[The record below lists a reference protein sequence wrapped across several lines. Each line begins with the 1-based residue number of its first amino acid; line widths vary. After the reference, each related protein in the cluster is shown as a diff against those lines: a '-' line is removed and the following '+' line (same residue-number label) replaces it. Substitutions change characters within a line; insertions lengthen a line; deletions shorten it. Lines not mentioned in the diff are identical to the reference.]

1 MALSTFERQLPLLS
15 TLACALCL
23 GFFYLLD
30 RLWFSSAHFSPIFR
44 FLLTVYDTQTAW
56 VAVTACMLALAWRW
70 SAPAD
75 RLVQLFARHP
85 AMASAAWI
93 LPLAL
98 AAVFVYHAY
107 PLCMDEYAAVFQ
119 ARIFA
124 VGQMTARLPK
134 GLLDWLVL
142 PGFNGAF
149 LVASPATSQVIEG
162 YWPGFSLLLAPFQW
176 LGVPWLCNPVIS
188 AIALWLLVRI
198 TVELSSDRLA
208 GGWALLF
215 AIGSG
220 AFFVNGISFYS
231 MQAHMTA
238 NLLFAWLLF
247 SPTPARALAA
257 GFVGSIALVLHN
269 PFPHA
274 LFATPWLLGMLA
286 DPVQRRRLPWVVLGY
301 LPIVL
306 VVGGGWLWLRTG
318 LSQAAHPGVA
328 PETILQGVFRWPTAD
343 ILNMRSAA
351 LAKLWV
357 WAVPGLPV
365 FAALGA
371 RRHWSDRRVRL
382 LVASATLTF
391 AAYLFVSMDQGH
403 GWGYRYFHSAWGVL
417 PILAGCALMRRE
429 SSAPGWAAFAGT
441 VALLNLLLIVPLQ
454 LHQIDGFM
462 VRHLQQLPAPRR
474 PGNNVY
480 FIDWRNGFYS
490 ADMVQFDP
498 LLRDADLLLARR
510 GGALDAALIQ
520 RNWPQARRIAGG
532 YWGDQWYL
540 GPRDLREPSAAAGG
554 AAALQ
559 VNPP

>member
-1 MALSTFERQLPLLS
+1 MSTFERQLPLLS
-15 TLACALCL
+15 TLACVWCL

-30 RLWFSSAHFSPIFR
+30 RVLFASSHFSPIFQ

-56 VAVTACMLALAWRW
+56 AAVAVCMLALLWRRP
-70 SAPAD
+70 APAD
-75 RLVQLFARHP
+75 RVVHLFARHP
-85 AMASAAWI
+85 AMVSAAWI

-98 AAVFVYHAY
+98 AAVFVYRAY

-119 ARIFA
+119 ARVFA
-124 VGQMTARLPK
+124 AGQLTARLPT
-134 GLLDWLVL
+134 GLLDWFVL

-149 LVASPATSQVIEG
+149 LVASPVTGQVIEG

-188 AIALWLLVRI
+188 AVALWLMVRI
-198 TVELSSDRLA
+198 TVELSGDRLA

-220 AFFVNGISFYS
+220 AFFVDGISFYS

-257 GFVGSIALVLHN
+257 GLVGSIALVLHN

-286 DPVQRRRLPWVVLGY
+286 DPVQRRRLAWVVLGY
-301 LPIVL
+301 LPVVL

-318 LSQAAHPGVA
+318 LSQAAHPGASAESLV
-328 PETILQGVFRWPTAD
+328 QGVFGWPTAD

-371 RRHWSDRRVRL
+371 RRHWADRRVRL
-382 LVASATLTF
+382 FVASAILTF

-417 PILAGCALMRRE
+417 PILAGCALARRK
-429 SSAPGWAAFAGT
+429 SGTPSWAAFAGT
-441 VALLNLLLIVPLQ
+441 VALLSLLLIVPLQ

-480 FIDWRNGFYS
+480 FIDWRDGFYS

-510 GGALDAALIQ
+510 GDALDAALIR
-520 RNWPQARRIAGG
+520 RNWPQARRIAAG
-532 YWGDQWYL
+532 YWGEQWYL
-540 GPRDLREPSAAAGG
+540 GPRDLRVPSAAAAG

-559 VNPP
+559 VSPP